1 MTRLL
6 GLFIAYLVFSPIV
19 LADPFPDVNVR
30 KINNRVY
37 ALLGPIDVPNKQN
50 GGYVNNILVIIG
62 DKGVILVDAGSH
74 KAVAAHVRKA
84 MGTVT
89 PKPVTHV
96 LITHHH
102 GDHHLGLVAFPNAQV
117 IASSYCAKQIEVNGP
132 GLVAWMA
139 RTTGLDLGDTKPVT
153 PQTTIPAKSRQ
164 SMEIDGVKLEL
175 ITTDTA
181 HTEGDMMVWLPE
193 DGILA
198 SGDILVHDVNPNF
211 ADGNLK
217 KWIGVV
223 DELLKLPVKTV
234 MPGHGALMHRKD
246 VVDFRALIAGFYKTV
261 EDIYKSGGAEADV
274 RKKLDLA
281 KWQQLARYEDLMGR
295 NISKVWL
302 EVEANNF

>member
-1 MTRLL
+1 MTRYFGVL
-6 GLFIAYLVFSPIV
+6 IAFLVFSPV
-19 LADPFPDVNVR
+19 ALADRFPDVNVR
-30 KINNRVY
+30 KINDRVY

-50 GGYVNNILVIIG
+50 GGYVNNNLVIIG

-74 KAVAAHVRKA
+74 KAVAEHIRKA
-84 MGTVT
+84 IGT
-89 PKPVTHV
+89 
-96 LITHHH
+96 
-102 GDHHLGLVAFPNAQV
+102 
-117 IASSYCAKQIEVNGP
+117 
-132 GLVAWMA
+132 
-139 RTTGLDLGDTKPVT
+139 VT

-223 DELLKLPVKTV
+223 DELLKLPLKTV
-234 MPGHGALMHRKD
+234 MPGHGALMQRKD
-246 VVDFRALIAGFYKTV
+246 VTDFRILIAGFYKTV

>member
-1 MTRLL
+1 MTRYFGVL
-6 GLFIAYLVFSPIV
+6 IAFLVFSPV
-19 LADPFPDVNVR
+19 ALADRFPDVNVR
-30 KINNRVY
+30 KINDRVY

-50 GGYVNNILVIIG
+50 GGYVNNNLVIIG

-74 KAVAAHVRKA
+74 KAVAEHIRKA
-84 MGTVT
+84 IGTVT
-89 PKPVTHV
+89 SKPVTHA

-102 GDHHLGLVAFPNAQV
+102 GDHHLGLAAFPNAQV
-117 IASSYCAKQIEVNGP
+117 IASGYCAKQIEVNGP

-139 RTTGLDLGDTKPVT
+139 RTTGLDLGETRPVT

-164 SMEIDGVKLEL
+164 SIEIDGVKLEL

-193 DGILA
+193 DSILA

-234 MPGHGALMHRKD
+234 MPGHGALMQRKD
-246 VVDFRALIAGFYKTV
+246 VTDFRTLIAGFHKTV

-281 KWQQLARYEDLMGR
+281 KWQQLAQYEDMMGR